1 MSTRSAIVL
10 SAAILIGT
18 VAAGLAKQHPP
29 FMTLVRTEPGIV
41 RSAPEGEMRGISLH
55 SSEEALAFQ
64 QGSRMFLT
72 FPRLW

>member
-1 MSTRSAIVL
+1 MSTKSAIVL

-18 VAAGLAKQHPP
+18 AAAGVAKQHP
-29 FMTLVRTEPGIV
+29 FTALVRAEPGIV
-41 RSAPEGEMRGISLH
+41 RSAPEGELHGISLH

-72 FPRLW
+72 FPRLR